1 MHLWF
6 CPFVNFFFFFTF
18 WPHHMTCGILVQDQG
33 SNAHFLEW
41 NHRVLTTGP
50 PEKSLLICKFYRH
63 WFNNTFK
70 SLVGNRWLELT
81 HARDRSGGRL
91 AVSAH
96 SHSAGGTNKNQSS
109 YSPNPHSRYYI
120 KGFLNRMKFL
130 DLCKHIIFPTYDW
143 LCSWCSYLY
152 KPPFP
157 FTTGSDQL
165 KPQDYFLYSSFHS
178 PDIN

>member
-1 MHLWF
+1 MHTSWS
-6 CPFVNFFFFFTF
+6 
-18 WPHHMTCGILVQDQG
+18 GI
-33 SNAHFLEW
+33 
-41 NHRVLTTGP
+41 RVLTTGP

-130 DLCKHIIFPTYDW
+130 DLCKHIIFQRMTGYVLDVPICTNPLSHSQLGVTNW
-143 LCSWCSYLY
+143 NLKTIS
-152 KPPFP
+152 FIHR
-157 FTTGSDQL
+157 FTHQTLIRHFQVQDTMDLPLL
-165 KPQDYFLYSSFHS
+165 KTSVNWFHPS
-178 PDIN
+178 L